1 MWTLCVCMRERKLP
15 TQLPIKDRQ
24 IGREG
29 EGERIRGNAAKKEI
43 ENR

>member
-1 MWTLCVCMRERKLP
+1 MWTLCVCMRERENY
-15 TQLPIKDRQ
+15 LPIKDRQ